1 MRTPARLRTPM
12 IFRVNCVLSCK
23 ESCTTL
29 APSAVTG
36 VMMMKKT
43 ACNFLVT
50 LVLCLTAR
58 AQEAPLLFKGILKPN
73 EPTKAEIV
81 IVVPPPDIE
90 KYISKVEQSATKNPK
105 WFAEYSK
112 ASKPGVPLP
121 FHENLGLT
129 KEEYAAYIELWNK
142 REYKVAQE
150 VGLLL
155 RPSSNDRWN
164 IIGTGAAAP
173 LSTLRFS
180 AKEDN
185 WKSSNGILKRL
196 DDIEADP
203 MSILGG
209 WKGQEWRYDEETS
222 LSKVKEN
229 YALGKTSDGKY
240 ALLVYRAQE
249 ITSTGT
255 RLLDKSIVVR
265 VALTAPKEPVTPPK
279 AAPATSPKK
288 TAPAPAKPKKK

>member
-1 MRTPARLRTPM
+1 MMIRKIARCSL
-12 IFRVNCVLSCK
+12 
-23 ESCTTL
+23 L
-29 APSAVTG
+29 AFMFCG
-36 VMMMKKT
+36 H
-43 ACNFLVT
+43 
-50 LVLCLTAR
+50 AR
-58 AQEAPLLFKGILKPN
+58 AQESPPMFKGILKPN

-90 KYISKVEQSATKNPK
+90 KYISKVEQSASKNSK

-173 LSTLRFS
+173 LSTMRFS
-180 AKEDN
+180 VKEDN

-203 MSILGG
+203 MSILGS
-209 WKGQEWRYDEETS
+209 WKGQEWRYEEETT

-229 YALGKTSDGKY
+229 FAVGKTDDGKY

-265 VALTAPKEPVTPPK
+265 VTLSAPKAPVTPPTATP
-279 AAPATSPKK
+279 AAIPKK

>member
-1 MRTPARLRTPM
+1 M
-12 IFRVNCVLSCK
+12 FC
-23 ESCTTL
+23 
-29 APSAVTG
+29 G
-36 VMMMKKT
+36 H
-43 ACNFLVT
+43 
-50 LVLCLTAR
+50 AR
-58 AQEAPLLFKGILKPN
+58 AQEAPPMFKGILKPN

-90 KYISKVEQSATKNPK
+90 KYVSKVEQSASKNSK
-105 WFAEYSK
+105 WFAEFSK
-112 ASKPGVPLP
+112 SAKPGVPLP

-150 VGLLL
+150 VELLM

-180 AKEDN
+180 VKEDN

-203 MSILGG
+203 MSILGS
-209 WKGQEWRYDEETS
+209 WKGQEWRYDEETT

-229 YALGKTSDGKY
+229 FALGKTDDGKY

-265 VALTAPKEPVTPPK
+265 VTLKAPKAPVTPPI
-279 AAPATSPKK
+279 AAPAVIPKK